1 MQTGSTRWTYR
12 RAGVHYHRSHDDG
25 GAHRLR
31 ATRRFDWGPAG
42 ARGLAPAVDALVVV
56 DVLSFST
63 AVDVAVA
70 RGAVVY
76 PARWTDEHASTS
88 RERPYS
94 LSPASLTSIP
104 PGTRLVLASPNGASI
119 CGDAEELGAVVIA
132 GCLRNASA
140 VAAAA
145 ARAGDV
151 GVVAAGERWPDG
163 SLRPAIED
171 LLGAGLILA
180 ALAGEPSAEARAA
193 IAAAETVP
201 LDDLRSCASAREL
214 IERGFAEDVEL
225 ALERDVSTVVPRLRD
240 GGFVDFGPV

>member
-1 MQTGSTRWTYR
+1 M
-12 RAGVHYHRSHDDG
+12 
-25 GAHRLR
+25 
-31 ATRRFDWGPAG
+31 
-42 ARGLAPAVDALVVV
+42 V

-140 VAAAA
+140 
-145 ARAGDV
+145 
-151 GVVAAGERWPDG
+151 VAAGERWPDG

>member
-1 MQTGSTRWTYR
+1 M
-12 RAGVHYHRSHDDG
+12 
-25 GAHRLR
+25 
-31 ATRRFDWGPAG
+31 
-42 ARGLAPAVDALVVV
+42 LVVV

-76 PARWTDEHASTS
+76 PARWADEHASTS

-104 PGTRLVLASPNGASI
+104 PGTRLVLASPNGATI
-119 CGDAEELGAVVIA
+119 CADAEELGAVVIA

-163 SLRPAIED
+163 GLRPAIED
-171 LLGAGLILA
+171 LFGAGLILA
-180 ALAGEPSAEARAA
+180 ALAGEPSGEARAA
-193 IAAAETVP
+193 IAAAEAVT
-201 LDDLRSCASAREL
+201 LDDLQSCASAREL

-225 ALERDVSTVVPRLRD
+225 ALERDVSTAVPLLRD
-240 GGFVDFGPV
+240 GGFVDCRAV

>member
-31 ATRRFDWGPAG
+31 ATRRFDCGPAG

-140 VAAAA
+140 VAA
-145 ARAGDV
+145 
-151 GVVAAGERWPDG
+151 GERWPDG